1 MGIHLNA
8 LLNLPNLGQHFLN
21 LVFFPIVPILKY
33 NKDEREE
40 FMISQKLEQILN
52 RAIKRANEK
61 RHEFLTLENV
71 LLSMLDDETVTE
83 ILLDCGANL
92 QDLRKDLQNFLNE
105 DSNFSLLSDE
115 EIKDLNRKQFG
126 NDQLREIAK
135 ENGIFYQPEIS
146 LSLQRVIQRAA
157 IHIQSSG
164 KKSIQAINLL
174 VAMFSEK
181 ESHATYFLERQGV
194 KRIDIVEKIS
204 HSVDRPVKRAEEGAE
219 VEPGQETFRREEKY
233 EKALGEYTTNLN
245 QLAKQGKIDPIIGRE
260 DEIQRI
266 IQILCRRRKN
276 NPILVGDSG
285 VGKTAIAEGLAKAIV
300 EHRVPSILGKTTVYS
315 LDMASLLAGTKFRGD
330 FEERLKLVL
339 QALEKENS
347 ENGSILFIDEIHTII
362 GAGATSGGSLDASN
376 LLKPALSKGL
386 IRCMGSTTFDE
397 YRKYFEK
404 DQALNRRFQK
414 VDVLEPSVEDSV
426 KILAGLKPKFEEHHQ
441 VRYSDEVIRAAVELS
456 NKHITDRKL
465 PDKAIDVIDEV
476 GSYIR
481 LQPDRSESL
490 DVTLEDVEKIVAKI
504 ARIPQKSISVNEK
517 EKLRFLERDLKMLI
531 FGQDEAIE
539 KVSNALILSRSGLGH
554 AHKPI
559 ASFLFTGPTGVGKT
573 ELAKQLALQMG
584 INFVRIDMSEFME
597 KHTVSKLIGAPP
609 GYVGFEQGGVLTDA
623 IHKSPYS
630 VLLLDEI
637 EKAHPDVFNIL
648 LQVMDHGALTD
659 SNGRTSDFRNVI
671 LIMTSNAGAKEM
683 EAGSIGLGG
692 AKGLAVNS
700 NKREM
705 AIKNFFTPEFRNRLD
720 AIIGFNKLDNKK
732 VEMVVNKFL
741 IELEEQLVEKKVELE
756 VTENA
761 KGWLSK
767 NGYDDKLGA
776 RPIARLINDKIK
788 KPLAHEILFGK
799 LEKGGRVLVD
809 LKNDDL
815 EFIFS

>member
-1 MGIHLNA
+1 
-8 LLNLPNLGQHFLN
+8 
-21 LVFFPIVPILKY
+21 
-33 NKDEREE
+33 
-40 FMISQKLEQILN
+40 MISQKLEQILN
-52 RAIKRANEK
+52 KAIKRANEK

-71 LLSMLDDETVTE
+71 LLSMLEDETVVE

-92 QDLRKDLQNFLNE
+92 GELKKELAKFLSE
-105 DSNFSLLSDE
+105 DSNFSLLTEE
-115 EIKDLNRKQFG
+115 EILDLNRKQFG

-135 ENGIFYQPEIS
+135 ENGIMYQPEIS

-181 ESHATYFLERQGV
+181 ESHATYFLEQQGV
-194 KRIDIVEKIS
+194 NRIDIVEKIA
-204 HSVDRPVKRAEEGAE
+204 HTTDKPVNGSEEIGIDAA
-219 VEPGQETFRREEKY
+219 PGETFRKEEKY
-233 EKALGEYTTNLN
+233 EKALSEFTTNLN
-245 QLAKQGKIDPIIGRE
+245 DLAKKGKIDPIIGRE

-300 EHRVPSILGKTTVYS
+300 EHRVPDALAKTTVYS

-339 QALEKENS
+339 QALEKQNE
-347 ENGSILFIDEIHTII
+347 EEGSILFIDEIHTII

-376 LLKPALSKGL
+376 LLKPALSKGQ

-414 VDVLEPSVEDSV
+414 IDVLEPSVEDSV
-426 KILAGLKPKFEEHHQ
+426 KILLGLRSKFEEHHQ
-441 VRYSDEVIRAAVELS
+441 VKYPDQVIRAAVELS
-456 NKHITDRKL
+456 HKHVSDRKL

-476 GSYIR
+476 GAYLR
-481 LQPDRSESL
+481 LKPENKAGGTEVHMDDIEH
-490 DVTLEDVEKIVAKI
+490 IVAKI

-517 EKLRFLERDLKMLI
+517 EKLRFLERDLKMMI
-531 FGQDEAIE
+531 FGQNQAVE
-539 KVSNALILSRSGLGH
+539 KVSNALILSRSGLGSND
-554 AHKPI
+554 KPI

-573 ELAKQLALQMG
+573 ELAKQLAHIMG
-584 INFVRIDMSEFME
+584 INFIRIDMSEYME

-609 GYVGFEQGGVLTDA
+609 GYVGFDQGGVLTDA

-683 EAGSIGLGG
+683 EAGSIGLAAKVAGG
-692 AKGLAVNS
+692 EINSAK
-700 NKREM
+700 RDQ
-705 AIKNFFTPEFRNRLD
+705 AIKGFFTPEFRNRLD
-720 AIIGFNKLDNKK
+720 AVIGFNKLGNQNI
-732 VEMVVNKFL
+732 ELVVTKFL
-741 IELEEQLVEKKVELE
+741 MELENQLVEKKVEME
-756 VTENA
+756 VSDVA
-761 KGWLSK
+761 KAWLAK

-799 LEKGGRVLVD
+799 LEKGGKVIVD
-809 LKNDDL
+809 VKNDDL
-815 EFIFS
+815 DFIFS

>member
-1 MGIHLNA
+1 
-8 LLNLPNLGQHFLN
+8 
-21 LVFFPIVPILKY
+21 
-33 NKDEREE
+33 
-40 FMISQKLEQILN
+40 MISQKLEQILN
-52 RAIKRANEK
+52 KAIKRANEK

-71 LLSMLDDETVTE
+71 LLAMMEDETVSE
-83 ILLDCGANL
+83 VLSDCGASL
-92 QDLRKDLQNFLNE
+92 PELKTELTKFLNE
-105 DSNFSLLSDE
+105 DSNFSLLSEE
-115 EIKDLNRKQFG
+115 EIQDLNRKQFG
-126 NDQLREIAK
+126 NDQLREIAR

-164 KKSIQAINLL
+164 KKSINAINIL

-181 ESHATYFLERQGV
+181 ESHATYFLEQQGV
-194 KRIDIVEKIS
+194 TRIDVVEKIS
-204 HSVDRPVKRAEEGAE
+204 HSVDKPVNRTDEELNG
-219 VEPGQETFRREEKY
+219 EPTQETFRKEEKF
-233 EKALGEYTTNLN
+233 EKALAEYTVNLN
-245 QLAKQGKIDPIIGRE
+245 EQAKLGKIDPIIGRE

-300 EHRVPSILGKTTVYS
+300 ENKVPSLLAKTTVYS

-339 QALEKENS
+339 QALEKINEDG
-347 ENGSILFIDEIHTII
+347 GSILFIDEIHTII

-376 LLKPALSKGL
+376 LLKPALSKGA

-414 VDVLEPSVEDSV
+414 VDVLEPTVEDAV
-426 KILAGLKPKFEEHHQ
+426 LILSGLKSKFEDHHQ
-441 VRYSDEVIRAAVELS
+441 VKYPENIIRAAVELAH
-456 NKHITDRKL
+456 KHVTDRRL

-476 GSYIR
+476 GSYMR
-481 LQPDRSESL
+481 LKPNSVQGTE
-490 DVTLEDVEKIVAKI
+490 VTMEDIEHIISKI

-517 EKLRFLERDLKMLI
+517 EKLRYLDRDLKLMI
-531 FGQDEAIE
+531 YGQDDAVD
-539 KVSNALILSRSGLGH
+539 KVANALILSRSGLGH
-554 AHKPI
+554 ADKPI

-573 ELAKQLALQMG
+573 ELAKQLAHTMG
-584 INFVRIDMSEFME
+584 INFIRIDMSEYME

-609 GYVGFEQGGVLTDA
+609 GYVGFDQGGILTDS

-648 LQVMDHGALTD
+648 LQVMDHGSLAD
-659 SNGRTSDFRNVI
+659 SNGRSSDFRNVI

-683 EAGSIGLGG
+683 EAGSIGLSGSRGG
-692 AKGLAVNS
+692 EINSTKRDAAV
-700 NKREM
+700 
-705 AIKNFFTPEFRNRLD
+705 KNYFTPEFRNRLD
-720 AIIGFNKLDNKK
+720 AIINFNKLGSKNI
-732 VEMVVNKFL
+732 EMVVNKFL
-741 IELEEQLVEKKVELE
+741 MELENQLIDKKVELE
-756 VTENA
+756 VTEA
-761 KGWLSK
+761 TKAWISK

-776 RPIARLINDKIK
+776 RPLSRLINDKIK

-799 LEKGGRVLVD
+799 LEGGGKIIVD
-809 LKNDDL
+809 IKNDELD
-815 EFIFS
+815 FIFS

>member
-1 MGIHLNA
+1 
-8 LLNLPNLGQHFLN
+8 
-21 LVFFPIVPILKY
+21 
-33 NKDEREE
+33 
-40 FMISQKLEQILN
+40 MISQKLEQILN

-71 LLSMLDDETVTE
+71 LLAMLEDETVKD
-83 ILLDCGANL
+83 ILVECGANL
-92 QDLRKDLQNFLNE
+92 NDLKQELQNFLNE
-105 DSNFSLLSDE
+105 DSNFSLLSEDE
-115 EIKDLNRKQFG
+115 IQDLNRKQFG

-181 ESHATYFLERQGV
+181 ESHATYFLEHQGV
-194 KRIDIVEKIS
+194 SRIDIVEKIS
-204 HSVDRPVKRAEEGAE
+204 HSTDRPANGFQDETIETGT
-219 VEPGQETFRREEKY
+219 GETFRREEKY
-233 EKALGEYTTNLN
+233 EKALAEYTINLN
-245 QLAKQGKIDPIIGRE
+245 KMAQEGKIDPIIGRE
-260 DEIQRI
+260 EEIQRI

-300 EHRVPSILGKTTVYS
+300 ENKVPSLLSKTTIYS

-339 QALEKENS
+339 QALEKQNDAD
-347 ENGSILFIDEIHTII
+347 GSILFIDEIHTII

-376 LLKPALSKGL
+376 LLKPALSKGQ

-414 VDVLEPSVEDSV
+414 IDVLEPSVEDAV
-426 KILAGLKPKFEEHHQ
+426 QILIGLKSKFEDHHQ
-441 VRYSDEVIRAAVELS
+441 VKYPDEIIRSAVELAQ
-456 NKHITDRKL
+456 KHVNDRKL

-476 GSYIR
+476 GASIR
-481 LQPDRSESL
+481 LNPDRGEGSV
-490 DVTLEDVEKIVAKI
+490 VTLEDIESVVAKI
-504 ARIPQKSISVNEK
+504 ARIPQKSISTNEK
-517 EKLRFLERDLKMLI
+517 EKLKNLERDLKMMI
-531 FGQDEAIE
+531 YGQNQAIE

-554 AHKPI
+554 ADKPI
-559 ASFLFTGPTGVGKT
+559 ANFLFAGPTGVGKT
-573 ELAKQLALQMG
+573 ELAKQLAHIMG
-584 INFVRIDMSEFME
+584 INFIRIDMSEFME

-609 GYVGFEQGGVLTDA
+609 GYVGFDQGGVLTDA
-623 IHKSPYS
+623 IHKNPYS

-637 EKAHPDVFNIL
+637 EKAHSDVFNIL

-683 EAGSIGLGG
+683 EAGSIGLAGSRGG
-692 AKGLAVNS
+692 EINS
-700 NKREM
+700 TKRDQ
-705 AIKNFFTPEFRNRLD
+705 AIKGFFTPEFRNRLD
-720 AIIGFNKLDNKK
+720 SVITFNKLAVNNID
-732 VEMVVNKFL
+732 MVVTKFL
-741 IELEEQLVEKKVELE
+741 MELENQLVEKKVELE
-756 VTENA
+756 VTAAA
-761 KGWLSK
+761 KDWLSR

-776 RPIARLINDKIK
+776 RPISRLINDKIK
-788 KPLAHEILFGK
+788 KPLAHEILFGR
-799 LEKGGRVLVD
+799 LEKGGKVIVD
-809 LKNDDL
+809 LKNEDL
-815 EFIFS
+815 EFTFS

>member
-1 MGIHLNA
+1 
-8 LLNLPNLGQHFLN
+8 
-21 LVFFPIVPILKY
+21 
-33 NKDEREE
+33 
-40 FMISQKLEQILN
+40 MISQKLEQILN
-52 RAIKRANEK
+52 RAIKKANEK

-71 LLSMLDDETVTE
+71 LLSMLDDETVNE
-83 ILLDCGANL
+83 VLVECGARLGDLKKEL
-92 QDLRKDLQNFLNE
+92 QEFLDE
-105 DSNFSLLSDE
+105 DNNFSILSEDE
-115 EIKDLNRKQFG
+115 INDLNRKQFG
-126 NDQLREIAK
+126 NDQLREIAR
-135 ENGIFYQPEIS
+135 ENGILYQPEIS

-194 KRIDIVEKIS
+194 TRIEVVEKIS
-204 HSVDRPVKRAEEGAE
+204 HTSDRPVNGLQEESTTTETGGE
-219 VEPGQETFRREEKY
+219 DTFRREDKF
-233 EKALGEYTTNLN
+233 EKALSEFTTNLN
-245 QLAKQGKIDPIIGRE
+245 DLARQGKIDPIIGRE

-300 EHRVPSILGKTTVYS
+300 EEKVPSLLAKTTIYA

-339 QALEKENS
+339 QALEKQN
-347 ENGSILFIDEIHTII
+347 NAHGSILFIDEIHTII

-376 LLKPALSKGL
+376 LLKPALSKGN

-414 VDVLEPSVEDSV
+414 VDVIEPSVEDSV
-426 KILAGLKPKFEEHHQ
+426 SILMGLRSKFEDHHQ
-441 VRYSDEVIRAAVELS
+441 VKYPDDVIRAAVELS
-456 NKHITDRKL
+456 HKHVADRKL

-476 GSYIR
+476 GAYLR
-481 LQPDRSESL
+481 LSPERGVKGAE
-490 DVTLEDVEKIVAKI
+490 VTLPDIELIVSKI
-504 ARIPQKSISVNEK
+504 ARIPQKSITTNEK
-517 EKLRFLERDLKMLI
+517 EKLRYLERDLKMMI
-531 FGQDEAIE
+531 FGQDQAID
-539 KVSNALILSRSGLGH
+539 KVSNALILSRSGLGSSN
-554 AHKPI
+554 KPI
-559 ASFLFTGPTGVGKT
+559 ANFLFAGPTGVGKT
-573 ELAKQLALQMG
+573 ELARQLASIMG
-584 INFVRIDMSEFME
+584 INFVRIDMSEYME

-659 SNGRTSDFRNVI
+659 SNGRASDFRNVI

-683 EAGSIGLGG
+683 EAGSIGLAG
-692 AKGLAVNS
+692 AREGEINS
-700 NKREM
+700 AKRDL
-705 AIKNFFTPEFRNRLD
+705 AIKNYFTPEFRNRLD
-720 AIIGFNKLDNKK
+720 AIITFNKLNTTNI
-732 VEMVVNKFL
+732 EMVVSKFL
-741 IELEEQLVEKKVELE
+741 IELEGQLIEKKVELD
-756 VTENA
+756 VTNA
-761 KGWLSK
+761 AKNWLAQH
-767 NGYDDKLGA
+767 GYDDKLGA
-776 RPIARLINDKIK
+776 RPIARLINEKIK

-799 LEKGGRVLVD
+799 LERGGKVTVD
-809 LKNDDL
+809 LKNEDL
-815 EFIFS
+815 VFTFS

>member
-1 MGIHLNA
+1 
-8 LLNLPNLGQHFLN
+8 
-21 LVFFPIVPILKY
+21 
-33 NKDEREE
+33 
-40 FMISQKLEQILN
+40 MISQKLEQILN
-52 RAIKRANEK
+52 KAIKRANEK
-61 RHEFLTLENV
+61 KHEFLTLENV
-71 LLSMLDDETVTE
+71 LLSMLDDETVKDV
-83 ILLDCGANL
+83 LSDCGANL
-92 QDLRKDLQNFLNE
+92 NDLKKELQGFLEE
-105 DSNFSLLSDE
+105 DTNFSLLSDE
-115 EIKDLNRKQFG
+115 EIQDLNRKQFG
-126 NDQLREIAK
+126 NDQLREVAR
-135 ENGIFYQPEIS
+135 ENGILYQPEIS
-146 LSLQRVIQRAA
+146 LGLQRVIQRAA

-181 ESHATYFLERQGV
+181 ESHATYFLEKQGV
-194 KRIDIVEKIS
+194 NRIDVVEKIA
-204 HSVDRPVKRAEEGAE
+204 HSTDRSVNRNEEAS
-219 VEPGQETFRREEKY
+219 VESPGENFKREEKF
-233 EKALGEYTTNLN
+233 EKALADFTSNLN
-245 QLAKQGKIDPIIGRE
+245 DLARKGKIDPIIGRE
-260 DEIQRI
+260 EEIQRI

-300 EHRVPSILGKTTVYS
+300 EQRVPSVLAKTTVYS

-339 QALEKENS
+339 QALEKQNEDH
-347 ENGSILFIDEIHTII
+347 GSILFIDEIHTII

-376 LLKPALSKGL
+376 LLKPALSKGQ

-414 VDVLEPSVEDSV
+414 VDVLEPSLEDSI
-426 KILAGLKPKFEEHHQ
+426 KILMGLRSKFEEHHQ
-441 VRYSDEVIRAAVELS
+441 VKYPDEVIKAAVELAH
-456 NKHITDRKL
+456 KHVTDRKL

-476 GSYIR
+476 GAYLR
-481 LQPDRSESL
+481 LKPDTAPGA
-490 DVTLEDVEKIVAKI
+490 VVGLEDIEKIVAKI

-517 EKLRFLERDLKMLI
+517 EKLRFLERDLKMMI
-531 FGQDEAIE
+531 YGQDDAIE

-554 AHKPI
+554 SQKPI

-573 ELAKQLALQMG
+573 ELAKQLAHIMG
-584 INFVRIDMSEFME
+584 INFVRIDMSEYME

-609 GYVGFEQGGVLTDA
+609 GYVGFDQGGILTDA
-623 IHKSPYS
+623 IHKTPYS
-630 VLLLDEI
+630 VLLMDEI

-683 EAGSIGLGG
+683 EAGSIGLERKVGG
-692 AKGLAVNS
+692 PES
-700 NKREM
+700 NTTKRDQ

-720 AIIGFNKLDNKK
+720 AVIAFNKLSNRN
-732 VEMVVNKFL
+732 VEMVVDKFL
-741 IELEEQLVEKKVELE
+741 MELENQLVEKKVELE
-756 VTENA
+756 LSPAA
-761 KGWLSK
+761 KEWLSK

-799 LEKGGRVLVD
+799 LESGGKVTVD
-809 LKNDDL
+809 LKNGDL
-815 EFIFS
+815 DFIFS

>member
-1 MGIHLNA
+1 
-8 LLNLPNLGQHFLN
+8 
-21 LVFFPIVPILKY
+21 
-33 NKDEREE
+33 
-40 FMISQKLEQILN
+40 MISQKLEQILN
-52 RAIKRANEK
+52 KAIKRANDK
-61 RHEFLTLENV
+61 KHEFLTLENV
-71 LLSMLDDETVTE
+71 LLSMLEDETVNE
-83 ILLDCGANL
+83 ILLDCGANIP
-92 QDLRKDLQNFLNE
+92 DLKVDLSSFLEE
-105 DSNFSLLSDE
+105 DGNFSLLSDD
-115 EIKDLNRKQFG
+115 EIQDLNRKQFG
-126 NDQLREIAK
+126 NDQLREIAR
-135 ENGIFYQPEIS
+135 ENGILYQPEIS

-194 KRIDIVEKIS
+194 TRIDVVEKIAHTS
-204 HSVDRPVKRAEEGAE
+204 DRPVNRQEDSAIET
-219 VEPGQETFRREEKY
+219 GQDTFRREEKY
-233 EKALGEYTTNLN
+233 EKALAEYTTNLN
-245 QLAKQGKIDPIIGRE
+245 EQARKGKIDPIIGRE

-266 IQILCRRRKN
+266 IQILSRRRKN

-300 EHRVPSILGKTTVYS
+300 EHKVPSLLADTTVYS

-339 QALEKENS
+339 QALEKQNEES
-347 ENGSILFIDEIHTII
+347 GSILFIDEIHTII

-376 LLKPALSKGL
+376 LLKPALSKGH

-414 VDVLEPSVEDSV
+414 IDVLEPSVEDAV
-426 KILAGLKPKFEEHHQ
+426 LILDGLKSKFEEHHH
-441 VRYSDEVIRAAVELS
+441 VKYPESVIRAAVELS
-456 NKHITDRKL
+456 HKHVADRKL

-476 GSYIR
+476 GAYIR
-481 LQPDRSESL
+481 LNPERANNNE
-490 DVTLEDVEKIVAKI
+490 VALEDIEHIVAKI

-517 EKLRFLERDLKMLI
+517 EKLRYLERDLKMMI
-531 FGQDEAIE
+531 YGQDQAID

-554 AHKPI
+554 TDKPI

-573 ELAKQLALQMG
+573 ELAKQLAHIMG

-609 GYVGFEQGGVLTDA
+609 GYVGFEQGGILTDA
-623 IHKSPYS
+623 IHKNPYS

-648 LQVMDHGALTD
+648 LQVMDHGALAD
-659 SNGRTSDFRNVI
+659 SNGRSSDFRNVI

-683 EAGSIGLGG
+683 DAGSIGLSGIKGG
-692 AKGLAVNS
+692 DINTAK
-700 NKREM
+700 RDQ
-705 AIKNFFTPEFRNRLD
+705 AIKNYFTPEFRNRLD
-720 AIIGFNKLDNKK
+720 AVISFNKLGTQNI
-732 VEMVVNKFL
+732 EMVVSKFL
-741 IELEEQLVEKKVELE
+741 MELENQLVEKKVEFE
-756 VTENA
+756 VAPAA
-761 KGWLSK
+761 KEWLAK

-788 KPLAHEILFGK
+788 KPLAHEILFGS
-799 LEKGGRVLVD
+799 LEKGGKVIVD
-809 LKNDDL
+809 VKNDDIS
-815 EFIFS
+815 FIFS

>member
-1 MGIHLNA
+1 
-8 LLNLPNLGQHFLN
+8 
-21 LVFFPIVPILKY
+21 
-33 NKDEREE
+33 
-40 FMISQKLEQILN
+40 MISQKLEQILN

-83 ILLDCGANL
+83 VLNDCGANL
-92 QDLRKDLQNFLNE
+92 QDLRKDLQTFLSE
-105 DSNFSLLSDE
+105 DSNFSLLSEDE
-115 EIKDLNRKQFG
+115 IQDLNRKQFG
-126 NDQLREIAK
+126 NDQLREIAR

-181 ESHATYFLERQGV
+181 ESHATYFLERQGIN
-194 KRIDIVEKIS
+194 RIDIVEKIS
-204 HSVDRPVKRAEEGAE
+204 HSVDRPVNRQDE
-219 VEPGQETFRREEKY
+219 VSTETGQETFRKEEKY
-233 EKALGEYTTNLN
+233 EKALAEYTTNLN
-245 QLAKQGKIDPIIGRE
+245 NLARQGKIDPIIGRE
-260 DEIQRI
+260 EEIQRI

-300 EHRVPSILGKTTVYS
+300 EQKVPSALANTTVYS

-339 QALEKENS
+339 QALEKQNEN
-347 ENGSILFIDEIHTII
+347 EGSILFIDEIHTII

-376 LLKPALSKGL
+376 LLKPALSKGQ

-414 VDVLEPSVEDSV
+414 IDVLEPSVEDSV

-441 VRYSDEVIRAAVELS
+441 VKYPEVVIRAAVELS
-456 NKHITDRKL
+456 NKHVTDRKL

-476 GSYIR
+476 GSYLR
-481 LQPDRSESL
+481 LQPQAEKGAE
-490 DVTLEDVEKIVAKI
+490 VTLADIEHIVSKI

-517 EKLRFLERDLKMLI
+517 EKLRFLERDLKMMI
-531 FGQDEAIE
+531 YGQDEAID

-554 AHKPI
+554 ANKPI

-573 ELAKQLALQMG
+573 ELAKQLAHIMG

-623 IHKSPYS
+623 IHKTPYT
-630 VLLLDEI
+630 VLLMDEI

-648 LQVMDHGALTD
+648 LQVMDHGSLTD

-683 EAGSIGLGG
+683 EAGSIGLSGARGG
-692 AKGLAVNS
+692 EINSTKRDQAV
-700 NKREM
+700 
-705 AIKNFFTPEFRNRLD
+705 KNYFTPEFRNRLD
-720 AIIGFNKLDNKK
+720 AIISFNKLATRNID
-732 VEMVVNKFL
+732 MVVNKFL
-741 IELEEQLVEKKVELE
+741 MELENQLVEKKVELE
-756 VTENA
+756 VTNRA
-761 KGWLSK
+761 KEWLSK

-788 KPLAHEILFGK
+788 KPMAHEILFGK
-799 LEKGGRVLVD
+799 LEGGGKIIVD
-809 LKNDDL
+809 VKNDELD
-815 EFIFS
+815 FIFS

>member
-1 MGIHLNA
+1 
-8 LLNLPNLGQHFLN
+8 
-21 LVFFPIVPILKY
+21 
-33 NKDEREE
+33 
-40 FMISQKLEQILN
+40 MISQKLEQILN
-52 RAIKRANEK
+52 KAIKRANEK

-71 LLSMLDDETVTE
+71 LLSMLEDETVIE
-83 ILLDCGANL
+83 VLLDCGANL
-92 QDLRKDLQNFLNE
+92 GDLKNDLTGFLDE
-105 DSNFSLLSDE
+105 ESNFSLLSVE
-115 EIKDLNRKQFG
+115 EIQDLNRKQFG
-126 NDQLREIAK
+126 NEQLREIAR
-135 ENGIFYQPEIS
+135 ENGIMYQPEIS

-194 KRIDIVEKIS
+194 SRIDVVEKIA
-204 HSVDRPVKRAEEGAE
+204 HSTDRPSNTQEDIGIEN
-219 VEPGQETFRREEKY
+219 PGETFRKEEKY
-233 EKALGEYTTNLN
+233 EKALSEFTTNLN
-245 QLAKQGKIDPIIGRE
+245 DLARKGKIDPIIGRE

-300 EHRVPSILGKTTVYS
+300 ENKVPGALSKTTVYA

-339 QALEKENS
+339 QALEKQNE
-347 ENGSILFIDEIHTII
+347 EEGSILFIDEIHTII

-376 LLKPALSKGL
+376 LLKPALSKGQ

-426 KILAGLKPKFEEHHQ
+426 KILQGLKTKFEEHHQ
-441 VRYSDEVIRAAVELS
+441 VKYPDPVIRAAVELS
-456 NKHITDRKL
+456 HKHVSDRKL

-476 GSYIR
+476 GSYLR
-481 LQPDRSESL
+481 LKPENAAGETEVQLQDIEH
-490 DVTLEDVEKIVAKI
+490 IVAKI

-517 EKLRFLERDLKMLI
+517 EKLRYLDRDLKMMI
-531 FGQDEAIE
+531 YGQDQAID
-539 KVSNALILSRSGLGH
+539 KVSNALILSRSGLGNVD
-554 AHKPI
+554 KPI

-573 ELAKQLALQMG
+573 ELAKQLAHIMG
-584 INFVRIDMSEFME
+584 INFIRIDMSEFME

-623 IHKSPYS
+623 IHKNPYS

-648 LQVMDHGALTD
+648 LQVMDHGALAD

-683 EAGSIGLGG
+683 EAGSIGLAGKVAG
-692 AKGLAVNS
+692 PEINS
-700 NKREM
+700 TKRDQ

-720 AIIGFNKLDNKK
+720 AVIGFNKLDNKNID
-732 VEMVVNKFL
+732 MVVSKFL
-741 IELEEQLVEKKVELE
+741 MELENQLVEKRVELD
-756 VTENA
+756 VTNDA
-761 KGWLSK
+761 RNWLSK

-776 RPIARLINDKIK
+776 RPIGRLINDKIK

-799 LEKGGRVLVD
+799 LEKGGRVIVD
-809 LKNDDL
+809 VRNDDL
-815 EFIFS
+815 DFIFS

>member
-1 MGIHLNA
+1 
-8 LLNLPNLGQHFLN
+8 
-21 LVFFPIVPILKY
+21 
-33 NKDEREE
+33 
-40 FMISQKLEQILN
+40 MISQKLEQILN
-52 RAIKRANEK
+52 KAIKRANEK
-61 RHEFLTLENV
+61 KHEFLTLENV
-71 LLSMLDDETVTE
+71 LLSMLEDDTVME
-83 ILLDCGANL
+83 VLVDCGANL
-92 QDLRKDLQNFLNE
+92 GILKTDLADFLDE
-105 DSNFSLLSDE
+105 DGNFSILSEE
-115 EIKDLNRKQFG
+115 EIQDLNRKQFG
-126 NDQLREIAK
+126 NDQLREIAR
-135 ENGIFYQPEIS
+135 ENGIMYQPEIS

-181 ESHATYFLERQGV
+181 ESHATYFLEKQGV
-194 KRIDIVEKIS
+194 SRIDVVEKIAHTS
-204 HSVDRPVKRAEEGAE
+204 DKSVNRNEEAS
-219 VEPGQETFRREEKY
+219 VESPGDTFKREEKF
-233 EKALGEYTTNLN
+233 EKALSEFTTNLN
-245 QLAKQGKIDPIIGRE
+245 DLARKGKIDPIIGRE
-260 DEIQRI
+260 EEIQRI
-266 IQILCRRRKN
+266 IQILSRRRKN

-300 EHRVPSILGKTTVYS
+300 EHRVPSALSKTIVYS

-339 QALEKENS
+339 QALEKQNE
-347 ENGSILFIDEIHTII
+347 EQGSILFIDEIHTII

-376 LLKPALSKGL
+376 LLKPALSKGQ

-426 KILAGLKPKFEEHHQ
+426 KILLGLKSKFEEHHQ
-441 VRYSDEVIRAAVELS
+441 VSYSDLVIRAAVELAH
-456 NKHITDRKL
+456 KHVSERKL

-476 GSYIR
+476 GAYLR
-481 LQPDRSESL
+481 LKPDTTLGAE
-490 DVTLEDVEKIVAKI
+490 VTLEDVELIVSKI

-517 EKLRFLERDLKMLI
+517 EKLRFLERDLKMMI
-531 FGQDEAIE
+531 YGQDEAID
-539 KVSNALILSRSGLGH
+539 KVSNALILSRSGLGQVD
-554 AHKPI
+554 KPI

-573 ELAKQLALQMG
+573 ELAKQLAHIMG

-623 IHKSPYS
+623 IHKNPYS

-683 EAGSIGLGG
+683 EAGSIGLAGKSGG
-692 AKGLAVNS
+692 SEINS
-700 NKREM
+700 TKRDQ

-720 AIIGFNKLDNKK
+720 AVIGFNKLGTRN
-732 VEMVVNKFL
+732 VEMVVSKFL
-741 IELEEQLVEKKVELE
+741 MELENQLVEKKVELQ
-756 VTENA
+756 VTSRA
-761 KGWLSK
+761 KAWLAAK
-767 NGYDDKLGA
+767 GYDDKLGA

-799 LEKGGRVLVD
+799 LEKGGIITVD
-809 LKNDDL
+809 EKNGDL
-815 EFIFS
+815 DFIFS

>member
-1 MGIHLNA
+1 
-8 LLNLPNLGQHFLN
+8 
-21 LVFFPIVPILKY
+21 
-33 NKDEREE
+33 
-40 FMISQKLEQILN
+40 MISQNLEQILN
-52 RAIKRANEK
+52 KAIKKANEK

-71 LLSMLDDETVTE
+71 LLAMLEDETVVE
-83 ILLDCGANL
+83 VLVDCGANMS
-92 QDLRKDLQNFLNE
+92 DLRKDLSVFLEE
-105 DSNFSLLSDE
+105 DSNFSILTQE
-115 EIKDLNRKQFG
+115 EIDSLNRKQFG
-126 NDQLREIAK
+126 NDQLREIAR
-135 ENGIFYQPEIS
+135 ENGISYQPEVS

-181 ESHATYFLERQGV
+181 ESHATYFLEKQGV
-194 KRIDIVEKIS
+194 TRIDVVEKIA
-204 HSVDRPVKRAEEGAE
+204 HSSDKSVNRNEESS
-219 VEPGQETFRREEKY
+219 VEQPGETFKREEKY
-233 EKALGEYTTNLN
+233 EKALNEFTTNLN
-245 QLAKQGKIDPIIGRE
+245 DLARKGKIDPIIGRE

-266 IQILCRRRKN
+266 IQILSRRRKN

-300 EHRVPSILGKTTVYS
+300 ENRVPASLSKTTVYS

-330 FEERLKLVL
+330 FEERLKVVL
-339 QALEKENS
+339 QALEKQNEAA
-347 ENGSILFIDEIHTII
+347 GSILFIDEIHTII

-376 LLKPALSKGL
+376 LLKPALSKGQ
-386 IRCMGSTTFDE
+386 IRCMGSTTYDE

-414 VDVLEPSVEDSV
+414 VDVLEPSIEDSV
-426 KILAGLKPKFEEHHQ
+426 KILTGLKSKFEEHHN
-441 VRYSDEVIRAAVELS
+441 VKYPDPVIRAAVELS
-456 NKHITDRKL
+456 HKHVSDRKL

-476 GSYIR
+476 GAYLR
-481 LQPDRSESL
+481 LKPETVAEAE
-490 DVTLEDVEKIVAKI
+490 VTIEDVEMIVAKI

-517 EKLRFLERDLKMLI
+517 EKLRFLDRDLKMMI
-531 FGQDEAIE
+531 YGQDQAVE
-539 KVSNALILSRSGLGH
+539 KVSNAIILSRSGLGH
-554 AHKPI
+554 SDKPI

-573 ELAKQLALQMG
+573 ELAKQLANIMG

-683 EAGSIGLGG
+683 EAGSIGLAG
-692 AKGLAVNS
+692 KVSGLEINS
-700 NKREM
+700 TKRDQV
-705 AIKNFFTPEFRNRLD
+705 IKNFFTPEFRNRLD
-720 AIIGFNKLDNKK
+720 AVIGFNKLSHNNI
-732 VEMVVNKFL
+732 EMVVNKFL
-741 IELEEQLVEKKVELE
+741 MELENQLIEKKVDLE
-756 VTENA
+756 VSSTA
-761 KGWLSK
+761 KKWLSE

-776 RPIARLINDKIK
+776 RPISRLIDEKIK

-799 LEKGGRVLVD
+799 LEKGGKVAVD
-809 LKNDDL
+809 VKNDELD
-815 EFIFS
+815 FIFS

>member
-1 MGIHLNA
+1 
-8 LLNLPNLGQHFLN
+8 
-21 LVFFPIVPILKY
+21 
-33 NKDEREE
+33 
-40 FMISQKLEQILN
+40 MISQKLEQILN
-52 RAIKRANEK
+52 KAIKRANEK
-61 RHEFLTLENV
+61 KHEFLTLENV
-71 LLSMLDDETVTE
+71 LLSMLDDETVIE
-83 ILLDCGANL
+83 ILVDCGANL
-92 QDLRKDLQNFLNE
+92 GDLKKDLGTFINE
-105 DSNFSLLSDE
+105 DSNFSILSEDE
-115 EIKDLNRKQFG
+115 VQDLNRKQFG
-126 NDQLREIAK
+126 NDQLREIAR
-135 ENGIFYQPEIS
+135 ENGILYQPEIS

-181 ESHATYFLERQGV
+181 ESHATYFLEQQGV
-194 KRIDIVEKIS
+194 NRIDIVEKIA
-204 HSVDRPVKRAEEGAE
+204 HSSDRPVNRQEDSTIEA
-219 VEPGQETFRREEKY
+219 PGETFRKEEKY
-233 EKALGEYTTNLN
+233 EKALAEFTTNLN
-245 QLAKQGKIDPIIGRE
+245 ELAKKGKIDPIIGRE

-300 EHRVPSILGKTTVYS
+300 EHKVPSALSKTIVYS

-339 QALEKENS
+339 QALEKQNE
-347 ENGSILFIDEIHTII
+347 EEGSILFIDEIHTII

-376 LLKPALSKGL
+376 LLKPALSKGQ

-414 VDVLEPSVEDSV
+414 IDVLEPSVDDSV
-426 KILAGLKPKFEEHHQ
+426 KILLGLKSKFEDHHQ
-441 VRYSDEVIRAAVELS
+441 VKYPDDVIRAAVELS
-456 NKHITDRKL
+456 NKHVTDRKL

-476 GSYIR
+476 GAYLR
-481 LQPDRSESL
+481 LKPESASGAEVSL
-490 DVTLEDVEKIVAKI
+490 ADIELIVSKI

-517 EKLRFLERDLKMLI
+517 EKLRYLQRDLKMMI
-531 FGQDEAIE
+531 YGQDQAIE
-539 KVSNALILSRSGLGH
+539 KVSNALILSRSGLGNSD
-554 AHKPI
+554 KPI

-573 ELAKQLALQMG
+573 ELAKQLAHIMG

-609 GYVGFEQGGVLTDA
+609 GYVGFEQGGALTDA

-648 LQVMDHGALTD
+648 LQVMDHGALAD

-683 EAGSIGLGG
+683 EAGSIGLAGKVGG
-692 AKGLAVNS
+692 GEINSAK
-700 NKREM
+700 RDQ
-705 AIKNFFTPEFRNRLD
+705 AIKGFFTPEFRNRLD
-720 AIIGFNKLDNKK
+720 AVIGFNKLDNNNIDMVVSKFLMELENQLVDKK
-732 VEMVVNKFL
+732 VEMD
-741 IELEEQLVEKKVELE
+741 
-756 VTENA
+756 VTPEA
-761 KGWLSK
+761 RVWLSK
-767 NGYDDKLGA
+767 NGYDSKLGA

-788 KPLAHEILFGK
+788 KPLANEILFGL
-799 LEKGGRVLVD
+799 LEKGGKVVVNV
-809 LKNDDL
+809 KNDDL
-815 EFIFS
+815 DFIFS

>member
-1 MGIHLNA
+1 
-8 LLNLPNLGQHFLN
+8 
-21 LVFFPIVPILKY
+21 
-33 NKDEREE
+33 
-40 FMISQKLEQILN
+40 MISQKLEQILN
-52 RAIKRANEK
+52 KAIKRANEK

-71 LLSMLDDETVTE
+71 LFSMLEDETVAE
-83 ILLDCGANL
+83 VLNDCGANIPDLKKNL
-92 QDLRKDLQNFLNE
+92 QTFLND
-105 DSNFSLLSDE
+105 DSNFSLLSPDE
-115 EIKDLNRKQFG
+115 IQDLNRKQFG
-126 NDQLREIAK
+126 NEQLREIAR
-135 ENGIFYQPEIS
+135 ENGILYQPEIS

-181 ESHATYFLERQGV
+181 ESHATYFLEQQGV
-194 KRIDIVEKIS
+194 NRIDIVEKIAHTS
-204 HSVDRPVKRAEEGAE
+204 DRPVNNGADE
-219 VEPGQETFRREEKY
+219 INVETGGETFRREEKF
-233 EKALGEYTTNLN
+233 EKALAEFTTNLN
-245 QLAKQGKIDPIIGRE
+245 VLAKEGKIDPIIGRE

-300 EHRVPSILGKTTVYS
+300 EKKVPSLLANTTVYS

-339 QALEKENS
+339 QALEKQNDKD
-347 ENGSILFIDEIHTII
+347 GSILFIDEIHTII

-376 LLKPALSKGL
+376 LLKPALSKGQ

-414 VDVLEPSVEDSV
+414 IDVLEPSVEDSV
-426 KILAGLKPKFEEHHQ
+426 SILKGLKSKFEEHHH
-441 VRYSDEVIRAAVELS
+441 VSYPEDVIRAAVELAH
-456 NKHITDRKL
+456 KHVAERKL

-476 GSYIR
+476 GAYIR
-481 LQPDRSESL
+481 LLPERGEGST
-490 DVTLEDVEKIVAKI
+490 VTMNDIEHIVAKI

-517 EKLRFLERDLKMLI
+517 EKLRFLERDLKMMI
-531 FGQDEAIE
+531 YGQNEAVE
-539 KVSNALILSRSGLGH
+539 KVANAIILSRSGLGNGD
-554 AHKPI
+554 KPI
-559 ASFLFTGPTGVGKT
+559 ASFLFAGPTGVGKT
-573 ELAKQLALQMG
+573 ELARQLAHQMG

-609 GYVGFEQGGVLTDA
+609 GYVGFEQGGTLTDS
-623 IHKSPYS
+623 IHKNPYS

-683 EAGSIGLGG
+683 DAGSIGLSGSRGG
-692 AKGLAVNS
+692 EINS
-700 NKREM
+700 TKRDQ
-705 AIKNFFTPEFRNRLD
+705 AIKGFFTPEFRNRLD
-720 AIIGFNKLDNKK
+720 AVITFNKLDNKN

-741 IELEEQLVEKKVELE
+741 MELENQLIEKKVELE
-756 VTENA
+756 VTAAA
-761 KGWLSK
+761 KEWLSVK
-767 NGYDDKLGA
+767 GYDSKLGA
-776 RPIARLINDKIK
+776 RPIARLINEKIK
-788 KPLAHEILFGK
+788 KPMAHEILFGK
-799 LEKGGRVLVD
+799 LEGGGKVTVEV
-809 LKNDDL
+809 KNDELD
-815 EFIFS
+815 FIFS